1 MILWNWETEKWGSLQ
16 DPATVIMT
24 EIQVL
29 CGEYAA
35 FSSSRT
41 VTTYHS
47 MSKGA
52 KEKKFLFH
60 GRFQDF
66 NIYFGSEMG

>member
-1 MILWNWETEKWGSLQ
+1 M
-16 DPATVIMT
+16 IMT

-66 NIYFGSEMG
+66 NIYFGSETG